1 MFEVLSS
8 RQYARMLKEAKDTST
23 RKIVMAMNRVGE
35 SWLEE
40 IQVREPQ
47 KSGELVNHFKLRRA
61 TGADLSIAIVNKL
74 PYADH
79 IEDGFFQTKR
89 WVPGHWEGDTFVY
102 TPGEKTGMMLDDRW
116 VPGNHIVRTSR
127 ERAHNALAK
136 ELHNIIF
143 GNR

>member
-8 RQYARMLKEAKDTST
+8 RQYAKMLKEAKDTST
-23 RKIVMAMNRVGE
+23 RKVVMAMNQVGE

-40 IQVREPQ
+40 IRAREPQ
-47 KSGELVNHFKLRRA
+47 KSGELVRHFKLRRA
-61 TGADLSIAIVNKL
+61 TGNDLSIAIVNRL
-74 PYADH
+74 PYADYL
-79 IEDGFFQTKR
+79 EDGFFQEKR

-116 VPGNHIVRTSR
+116 VPGNHIVRTSK

-136 ELHNIIF
+136 KLHNIIL